1 MKSSRAHHK
10 ETNTVTQVLNF
21 NHVTKS
27 SHIQIRSNYCDMVQ
41 IKVAVVWSKLM
52 DFQGLKCYALLYTI
66 IIINIITVMR

>member
-1 MKSSRAHHK
+1 
-10 ETNTVTQVLNF
+10 
-21 NHVTKS
+21 
-27 SHIQIRSNYCDMVQ
+27 MVQ